1 MQFKLIIEVY
11 TAPEKSSGG
20 IIFADRTKD
29 IKQFEYTRGTIVGV
43 GPAAFTDKDQY
54 PGGPEECPQLGQ
66 EIWFDKHAGHQIKS
80 RDGLVLYR
88 VIEDTDVVGLWEE
101 GAADLE
107 LVA

>member
-11 TAPEKSSGG
+11 KAPEKSKGG
-20 IIFADRTKD
+20 IIFADKTKD
-29 IKQFEYTRGTIVGV
+29 VKQFEYTRGTIVGV
-43 GPAAFTDKDQY
+43 GPAAFTDEEQY
-54 PGGPEECPQLGQ
+54 PGDQELYPGLED

-80 RDGLVLYR
+80 RDGMVLYR